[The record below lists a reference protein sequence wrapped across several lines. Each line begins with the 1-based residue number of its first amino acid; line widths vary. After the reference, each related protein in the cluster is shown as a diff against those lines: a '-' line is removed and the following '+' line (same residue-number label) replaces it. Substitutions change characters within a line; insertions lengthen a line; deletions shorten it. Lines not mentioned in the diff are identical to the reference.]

1 MSLALGLGT
10 ESKTLKPVGAPWF
23 VVSIRLW
30 TGSQRVSLRTGMS
43 ASELWM
49 PCAGSAGGE
58 GGGDTLGGQ

>member
-23 VVSIRLW
+23 MVSMRLG
-30 TGSQRVSLRTGMS
+30 TGSQRVSLRIGTS

-49 PCAGSAGGE
+49 PCAGLAGGK
-58 GGGDTLGGQ
+58 GGGDALGGQ